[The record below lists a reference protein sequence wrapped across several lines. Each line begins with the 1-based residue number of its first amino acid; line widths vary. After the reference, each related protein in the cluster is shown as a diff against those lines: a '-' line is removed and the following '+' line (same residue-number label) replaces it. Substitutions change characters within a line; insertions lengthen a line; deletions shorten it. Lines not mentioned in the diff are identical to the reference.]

1 MTLLKSQAIQKAF
14 EGNWNAAILINEE
27 LLKQEPNDIETL
39 NRLAL
44 AFTVC
49 GKIKQAK
56 STYQKVL
63 SIDSQNPI
71 ALKNVKRLAFTKMP
85 SKKRSSQPTTLL
97 TRDISS
103 MFLEEGGKTKV
114 VELVNIAEPKVI
126 STLMAGELIM
136 LSIKRLKIFVLDTK
150 KRYLGVLPD
159 DIGKRL
165 IKFMKG
171 GNTYEAYIKA
181 TTNHRVVIFIREIKK
196 VNKYKNLPSFIAT
209 DKTKIVLRKTQN
221 KEQDEDEDQLE
232 GDSES

>member
-1 MTLLKSQAIQKAF
+1 MTPLKSQAIQKAF
-14 EGNWNAAILINEE
+14 EGNWSAAILINEE
-27 LLKQEPNDIETL
+27 LLKEDPNDIETL

-63 SIDSQNPI
+63 SLDSQNPI
-71 ALKNVKRLAFTKMP
+71 AIKNVKRLLFTKTNG
-85 SKKRSSQPTTLL
+85 KKKTSQTTTPL

-103 MFLEEGGKTKV
+103 MFLEESGKTKV
-114 VELVNIAEPKVI
+114 VELVNVAEPKVI
-126 STLMAGELIM
+126 STLMAGEFTILN
-136 LSIKRLKIFVLDTK
+136 IKRLKIFVLDTK

-165 IKFMKG
+165 IKFMRG
-171 GNTYEAYIKA
+171 GNLYDAYIKA
-181 TTNHRVVIFIREIKK
+181 TTNHRVVIFIREVKK
-196 VNKYKNLPSFIAT
+196 ISRFKNQPSFISA

-221 KEQDEDEDQLE
+221 RDQDEDDEQA
-232 GDSES
+232 DSESES